1 MTTQAAEELDIFK
14 TGAQS
19 GKPVEAPKAEEQQ
32 SKKTSPANAIQG
44 DRKKRIVNFVNRI
57 EAWHFLVLAAVLA
70 VLFVMVPKLFPKHQ
84 TSAQQQPTPVQQD
97 AVNNVLTA
105 PEPEPQEAV
114 VPAAS
119 PEQSALSAEQLKGL
133 NEQVGSLSGVV
144 VGLQKTISEL
154 EAKVALLESDKADAG
169 KKVVHSPAVRR
180 QAQVSQPSAMAGYTL
195 NTVYSDQAWIQHGEK
210 TFVVQVGDL
219 VDGVKITGID
229 PVARRVTTSRGVIR

>member
-32 SKKTSPANAIQG
+32 SKTTSPANAIQG

-57 EAWHFLVLAAVLA
+57 EAWHFLVLAVVLA

-97 AVNNVLTA
+97 AVNKVLTA

-133 NEQVGSLSGVV
+133 NEQVG
-144 VGLQKTISEL
+144 T
-154 EAKVALLESDKADAG
+154 A
-169 KKVVHSPAVRR
+169 
-180 QAQVSQPSAMAGYTL
+180 
-195 NTVYSDQAWIQHGEK
+195 
-210 TFVVQVGDL
+210 
-219 VDGVKITGID
+219 
-229 PVARRVTTSRGVIR
+229 

>member
-32 SKKTSPANAIQG
+32 SKTTSPANAIQG

-57 EAWHFLVLAAVLA
+57 EAWHFLVLAVVLA

-144 VGLQKTISEL
+144 VGLQNHQRIGGKGRSSRIGQSGCGQESCPFARCTPSSSGESTIGNGWLHPEYRL
-154 EAKVALLESDKADAG
+154 F
-169 KKVVHSPAVRR
+169 R
-180 QAQVSQPSAMAGYTL
+180 PSL
-195 NTVYSDQAWIQHGEK
+195 DS
-210 TFVVQVGDL
+210 
-219 VDGVKITGID
+219 
-229 PVARRVTTSRGVIR
+229 ARRKNFRSPGG